1 MRAGLKLSP
10 GCHTVNNRCDISNV
24 HDCCEMGDVS
34 VEYLCK
40 SNHMSKNSCLRIVRL
55 AVHQNLS
62 TDMKLSFVNVKVGAN
77 S

>member
-10 GCHTVNNRCDISNV
+10 GFHTVNNQCDVSSA
-24 HDCCEMGDVS
+24 HDCCEMGEMS

-40 SNHMSKNSCLRIVRL
+40 PNHMPKNSCLRIVKL
-55 AVHQNLS
+55 AIHQNLG
-62 TDMKLSFVNVKVGAN
+62 TDMKLSLLNVKVEAN